1 MGLKFDNHVS
11 TGHIITTIAAIVTG
25 AILFANMQNDISN
38 LKQTDI
44 RIEREQAEFKDRF
57 NAQLEEYRDDYKND
71 IQLILGKLDK
81 IYDKLDRKEDK
92 K

>member
-44 RIEREQAEFKDRF
+44 RIEREQVEFKDRF

-81 IYDKLDRKEDK
+81 IYDKLDRKADK

>member
-1 MGLKFDNHVS
+1 MGLKFDNHIS
-11 TGHIITTIAAIVTG
+11 LGHIITTIAAIVTG

-44 RIEREQAEFKDRF
+44 RLEREQVNLKNHF
-57 NAQLEEYRDDYKND
+57 NEQLSEYRNDYKND

-81 IYDKLDRKEDK
+81 IYDKLDRKADK

>member
-44 RIEREQAEFKDRF
+44 RIEREQVEFKDRF